1 MKKYTQLN
9 IRNKKQ
15 SRYAKRNL
23 RPAPMKMKI
32 KKGDN
37 VMVVSGKDKGKQGS
51 VVRVYPREGR
61 IIVEGVAIHKRH
73 TRAKGGQSSRIIEMS
88 LAINASN
95 VMVVDPKT
103 GKPTRVKRQVVDGKR
118 VRVAGKSG
126 TTLA

>member
-103 GKPTRVKRQVVDGKR
+103 GKP
-118 VRVAGKSG
+118 
-126 TTLA
+126 